1 MHNEN
6 DRRKLI
12 EAITELLFGASY
24 GELEAL
30 YYFLIS

>member
-1 MHNEN
+1 MHSETERE
-6 DRRKLI
+6 DLI

>member
-1 MHNEN
+1 MNTKN
-6 DRRKLI
+6 DRQKLI
-12 EAITELLFGASY
+12 EIITELLFGASY